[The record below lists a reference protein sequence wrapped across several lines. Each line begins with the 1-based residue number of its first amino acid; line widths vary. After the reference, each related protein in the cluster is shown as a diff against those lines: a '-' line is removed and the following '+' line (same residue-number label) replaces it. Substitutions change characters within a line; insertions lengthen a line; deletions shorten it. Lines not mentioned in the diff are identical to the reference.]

1 MDDFHFG
8 LEESGQQSYE
18 VNFRENI
25 VRKFITFLVQWYLY
39 LEY

>member
-8 LEESGQQSYE
+8 LEESGQKSYE

-25 VRKFITFLVQWYLY
+25 SPSVLLCVEVPI
-39 LEY
+39 